1 MHFEMLYRLKHEK
14 TELYNYMYKNIL
26 NAELLKYDFKIIYRS
41 LTTWICLSGIRIW
54 CTGEGRILL
63 LQQL

>member
-41 LTTWICLSGIRIW
+41 LTT
-54 CTGEGRILL
+54 
-63 LQQL
+63 